1 MGLPFCLIVN
11 FIKKCSL
18 RRIFK
23 TWQRSRSPFI
33 YESFLEG
40 FWQFGSGLNAWTR
53 ARFCLHLHLG
63 LVSLWPH
70 YVLWALKFPMLM
82 WNVLLHQSGSSVW
95 KNELWGGR
103 ADLFDCEVWS
113 AEYSCVTSMSAL
125 HLEKPSMLVE
135 GTDRTGPKDVSVSG
149 AYLASSSKASCRCSE
164 TTVMFARAGQS

>member
-1 MGLPFCLIVN
+1 MGLPFSLIVN

-82 WNVLLHQSGSSVW
+82 WNVLLHQSGNSVW
-95 KNELWGGR
+95 KNRLWGGGQ
-103 ADLFDCEVWS
+103 
-113 AEYSCVTSMSAL
+113 TSSIVKFSL
-125 HLEKPSMLVE
+125 LK
-135 GTDRTGPKDVSVSG
+135 TDVS
-149 AYLASSSKASCRCSE
+149 LACLPCIWRSLQCWLKGQTGQAP
-164 TTVMFARAGQS
+164 RA